1 MKILVTGGAGFI
13 GSHLVDRL
21 LARGEEVVSVD
32 NYLLGKQEHLTDA
45 LNNEK
50 FQSHNFDLLDYERLY
65 SLFKKEQF
73 DMVFHLAAN
82 SDIRAGIESTRRDLE
97 LTFLLTYNVLECMHQ
112 NDVKKILFTSSPTVF
127 GNHEVALTED
137 LTMKPESLYGASK
150 LASEAYVRAFSGLY
164 GIQAWILRLSNMVGE
179 RITHGIIYDFIKKIQ
194 DNPEELLVLCDGN
207 QNKPYMY
214 VHELIDCIFFVIEH
228 SNQKINDY
236 NVGPKDGVKVSE
248 IAEIFLKHFG
258 KDHKLRYTGGK
269 TGWKGD
275 VPFYSHNSK
284 KLNTLGWQPKLSS
297 KDAIEKAIEGLKEGQ

>member
-1 MKILVTGGAGFI
+1 
-13 GSHLVDRL
+13 
-21 LARGEEVVSVD
+21 
-32 NYLLGKQEHLTDA
+32 
-45 LNNEK
+45 
-50 FQSHNFDLLDYERLY
+50 
-65 SLFKKEQF
+65 
-73 DMVFHLAAN
+73 
-82 SDIRAGIESTRRDLE
+82 
-97 LTFLLTYNVLECMHQ
+97 
-112 NDVKKILFTSSPTVF
+112 
-127 GNHEVALTED
+127 
-137 LTMKPESLYGASK
+137 MKPESLYGASK

-194 DNPEELLVLCDGN
+194 DNPEELLVLGDGN